1 MMDICSMSEPTID
14 GATMFLF
21 VIDEST
27 RYKWTYLLKKKSDA
41 ESHVKVLLNRLARQ
55 FPGKT
60 VLRLRSDQGG
70 EFSSNALSEFCDTLG
85 IEQKFTNAYSP
96 QENGIVER
104 ANGVVLP
111 RLRAMLT
118 TTYLPNSLW
127 GEALLHVVA
136 TLNRLPTK
144 PLGLVSPD
152 QKLFKTEP
160 ALDDLRHGAALHTG
174 VCPQS
179 QGKGRR
185 NWNQEH
191 D

>member
-96 QENGIVER
+96 QENCIVER

-118 TTYLPNSLW
+118 ATHLPNSLW

-144 PLGLVSPD
+144 PLGLVSPH

-160 ALDDLRHGAALHTG
+160 ALDDLRTWGCIAH
-174 VCPQS
+174 
-179 QGKGRR
+179 
-185 NWNQEH
+185 
-191 D
+191 